1 MARAPSVQAG
11 LAVGREARALR
22 RLQAHHAFA
31 AKHARIICTI
41 SRRGVCFIML
51 LTVSK
56 RVEFSASRRLFAPK
70 FSAEENRKL
79 FGEES
84 TARYGTGRNYVAYFV
99 FSGQPDTTTG
109 MLINISEI
117 KERAGE
123 IIHHRYDH
131 RFLNEDNPA
140 FRDRVPT
147 AENICRQLLDDVAPL
162 FDGNPARLVAVHL
175 RETPERSATAYAGGP
190 IEANYWFDFSATRRT
205 ISPHLSAS
213 ENERLFGI
221 STGEHGHNYRARLT
235 LRADSTPPEPALGTH
250 EEISSLICLF
260 RTQLDHKNLN
270 RAVDALRGKP
280 ITTESLARFI
290 LQSGSDKVPLSRVRL
305 HERDDFFA
313 ETWIDSGMFLGMRE
327 VFSAAH
333 RLHVPSFSDRLNAEL
348 FGKCNNPRGHGHRYV
363 AEATIGGEYDE
374 RSGALANFE
383 ELRNALGR
391 ALAPWRDKH
400 LDLETEEFRDQP
412 STGENIVRALWPK
425 LDNAL
430 QQRLVRLRLWE
441 TANNRFTL
449 RRV

>member
-1 MARAPSVQAG
+1 VSDAVDLECR
-11 LAVGREARALR
+11 LAETAYNFV
-22 RLQAHHAFA
+22 
-31 AKHARIICTI
+31 
-41 SRRGVCFIML
+41 ML

-84 TARYGTGRNYVAYFV
+84 TARYGTGRNYVAYFI
-99 FSGQPDTTTG
+99 FTGQPDTTTG

-123 IIHHRYDH
+123 IIHDRYDH

-140 FRDRVPT
+140 FRDKVPT
-147 AENICRQLLDDVAPL
+147 AENVCRQLLDDVAPL
-162 FDGNPARLVAVHL
+162 FHGNPARLVAVHL
-175 RETPERSATAYAGGP
+175 RETPERSATAYADGP
-190 IEANYWFDFSATRRT
+190 IEANYWFNFSAARRT

-213 ENERLFGI
+213 ENERLFGT

-235 LRADSTPPEPALGTH
+235 LRADSSPPEPALGRQ
-250 EEISSLICLF
+250 EEISGLIRAL
-260 RTQLDHKNLN
+260 RAQLDHKNLN
-270 RAVDALRGKP
+270 RDVETLRGKP
-280 ITTESLARFI
+280 VTTESLSRFI
-290 LQSGSDKVPLSRVRL
+290 FQSGSSNRLPLSRVRL

-313 ETWIDSGMFLGMRE
+313 EAWSDGGMFLGVRE
-327 VFSAAH
+327 AFSAAH
-333 RLHVPSFSDRLNAEL
+333 RLHVSSFSDTQNAEL

-363 AEATIGGEYDE
+363 AEATIGGEYGE
-374 RSGALANFE
+374 RSGAVANFE
-383 ELRNALGR
+383 ELRNAVGQ

-400 LDLETEEFRDQP
+400 LDLETEEFRDKP

-425 LDNAL
+425 IDNSL

-441 TANNRFTL
+441 TANNRFTV
-449 RRV
+449 RRT